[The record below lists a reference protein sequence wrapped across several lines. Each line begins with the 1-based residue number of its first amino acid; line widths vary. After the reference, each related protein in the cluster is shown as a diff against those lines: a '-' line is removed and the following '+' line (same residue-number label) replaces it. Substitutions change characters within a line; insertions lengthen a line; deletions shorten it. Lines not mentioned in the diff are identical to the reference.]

1 MKILLLLFLLPAL
14 LSAAPVQLLDDLSAW
29 TSLDGKPAVSAKD
42 GWHLEDGT
50 LYRAGKTGDL
60 LSKKLYGDFT
70 LTFEWKIASG
80 TNSGVKYRVT
90 DYGKQKLGMEYQIID
105 DGVHKDS
112 KDPKR
117 QAATV
122 YALFPANGEK
132 QVKSV
137 GEWNTSK
144 IVARGTKIEH
154 WLNGTLVVSYDTAS
168 ADFDAAVAA
177 SKFKTAEGFG
187 KNAEGKLLI
196 QDHGDP
202 VWYRNMT
209 IDTETYD

>member
-1 MKILLLLFLLPAL
+1 MKFFPLILLLPAL
-14 LSAAPVQLLDDLSAW
+14 SSAEPVPLLEDLSAW
-29 TSLDGKPAVSAKD
+29 TTLSGKPAVSAED
-42 GWHLEDGT
+42 GWLFKDGT
-50 LYRAGKTGDL
+50 LHRAGKAGDL

-90 DYGKQKLGMEYQIID
+90 DYDGKKLGMEYQIID

-122 YALFPANGEK
+122 YALFPASGEK
-132 QVKSV
+132 QVKPV

-144 IVARGTKIEH
+144 VVARGTKIEH
-154 WLNGTLVVSYDTAS
+154 WLNGALVVSYDTAS

-177 SKFKTAEGFG
+177 SKFKKVEGFG
-187 KNAEGKLLI
+187 KNAEGKILI

-209 IDTETYD
+209 IDTNTDD